1 MPSDRVA
8 SSKVRLSVDMHSV
21 NRMHVNDMSCV
32 LRGKSTPE
40 KELTF
45 VIGRNLAYSNVE
57 YISDSEALLRS
68 ADRTLPINRLIEQR
82 AGE

>member
-1 MPSDRVA
+1 MSALEREA
-8 SSKVRLSVDMHSV
+8 CSKVRLSVDMHSV
-21 NRMHVNDMSCV
+21 NRMHVNDMSCG

-57 YISDSEALLRS
+57 YISD
-68 ADRTLPINRLIEQR
+68 RTFPINRLMQQR